1 MAERVADLAVRLP
14 SPDQQARPR
23 IHAYA
28 STDPFHCGFR
38 RDTHAFRTVEG
49 RSAAMEA
56 LFAPG
61 RLVIAD
67 KRNLFEQE
75 TLSTAAADPEVRRR
89 ACV

>member
-1 MAERVADLAVRLP
+1 
-14 SPDQQARPR
+14 
-23 IHAYA
+23 
-28 STDPFHCGFR
+28 
-38 RDTHAFRTVEG
+38 
-49 RSAAMEA
+49 MEA